1 MEAKRVNSET
11 TIRNLFQDLIEAC
24 KSGDQ
29 RAQFKVYRMFSK
41 PMYDLSMGIVN
52 NRNEALEIT
61 QESFFFVFEE
71 IDRFSEGD
79 NFSDWLQR
87 IVVTRSVDSLSRG
100 RFLLSA

>member
-71 IDRFSEGD
+71 ICRFSEGD

>member
-1 MEAKRVNSET
+1 MEAKKVNPET
-11 TIRNLFQDLIEAC
+11 TLRNIFQDLIEAC

-29 RAQFKVYRMFSK
+29 RAQFKIYRMFSK
-41 PMYDLSMGIVN
+41 PMYDLSMGFVN

-71 IDRFSEGD
+71 IGKFSEGD
-79 NFSDWLQR
+79 NFSEWLQR

-100 RFLLSA
+100 KYLLSA